1 MGADPVHEQTAKTI
15 ENAPDG
21 RTTGIFELDTVL
33 ASQYFD
39 RLRQR
44 TGHDGVRR
52 LMVAVL
58 EDAIFAYLK
67 NLGTTH
73 RVQRQILDEAAEWIE
88 SRDANWVFSFEAI
101 CAALDLEADYLR
113 RGLRAR
119 RDDVHRAQVAAREE
133 AWEGRLQQAV

>member
-1 MGADPVHEQTAKTI
+1 MNEQTAKTI

-21 RTTGIFELDTVL
+21 RTSGIFELDTVL

-44 TGHDGVRR
+44 TSHDGVRR

-73 RVQRQILDEAAEWIE
+73 RVQRQIFEEAAAWIE
-88 SRDANWVFSFEAI
+88 DRDATWTFSFEAV

-113 RGLRAR
+113 RGLHAR
-119 RDDVHRAQVAAREE
+119 RDQALRAQVAAREE
-133 AWEGRLQQAV
+133 AAWDGRLQQAV